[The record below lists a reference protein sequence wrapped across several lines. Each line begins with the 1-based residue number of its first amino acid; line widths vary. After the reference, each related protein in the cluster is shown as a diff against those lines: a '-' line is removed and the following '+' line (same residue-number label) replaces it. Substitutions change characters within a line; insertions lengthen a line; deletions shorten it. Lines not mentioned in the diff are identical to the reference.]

1 MAAYKID
8 SLQKN
13 LAASVPQSTLDEANR
28 EYAEITMKYRDV
40 LENENIKNAQVSF
53 KAFLES
59 KTN

>member
-40 LENENIKNAQVSF
+40 LENENTKNAQVRF
-53 KAFLES
+53 EAFLE
-59 KTN
+59 